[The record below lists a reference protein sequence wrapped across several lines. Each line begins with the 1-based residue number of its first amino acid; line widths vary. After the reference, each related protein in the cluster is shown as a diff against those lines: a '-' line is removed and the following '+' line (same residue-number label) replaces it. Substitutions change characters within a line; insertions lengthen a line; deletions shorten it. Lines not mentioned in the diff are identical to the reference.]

1 MITPLVD
8 PVVTSNAVES
18 ISSWQPTLTGILIVL
33 MIGTMAVG
41 RFGAD
46 LVMMGTLL
54 ILLLAGI
61 LQPSEAIAGFANEG
75 VITVAMLYIV
85 ASAMRETGAMARIT
99 TMVLGKPKTERSA
112 QMKLAIPVAFL
123 SAFINNTPIVAMFLP
138 TLSNVAR
145 RCSFSP
151 SKLYMPLSFASILGG
166 VCTLIG
172 TSTNVVVAKLLDDEQ
187 LLGPTGETLKFGM
200 FTLAKVGL
208 PIAIVGLLY
217 ILFFGRKLLPDRIS
231 PMEDAETHD
240 EGYHAALRVETNS
253 PIVGKTVEDADLRD
267 LPGLFLA
274 RIEREHSTLGAVAPH
289 ERINAGDVLV
299 FVGQLDSVV
308 DLQQIKGLVP
318 STLPSSDESI
328 DELEDPHY
336 RPNLRISEAVVASN
350 SSLVGLT
357 IKESGIR
364 TRYGAVVVAVRR
376 QGQRLTGKL
385 GEIRLRAGD
394 TLLLEAPPGFG
405 NRFTTSGDFYL
416 VNERIT
422 PAALRHDRAWAALAV
437 LALLVTIL
445 TFGVLPPMTA
455 AMLAAALM
463 VITRCCTGPQAR
475 HGVDFQILVV
485 IGAAFGIGTAM
496 TKTGLASDIA
506 HTITELVSA
515 LGPYGLLASIYILTS
530 VFTATMTNNAAA
542 VLMFPI
548 ALAVAIEQQFNPMPF
563 IVAIT
568 VAASCEFST
577 PIGYQTNL
585 MVMGPGGYKWTD
597 YTKFGLP
604 LTIIC
609 GLICVALAPS
619 AFGGF

>member
-1 MITPLVD
+1 MI
-8 PVVTSNAVES
+8 E
-18 ISSWQPTLTGILIVL
+18 SWQPILTGLLIVL
-33 MIGTMAVG
+33 MIGTMAMG
-41 RFGAD
+41 RYGAD
-46 LVMMGTLL
+46 LIMMGVLL

-61 LQPSEAIAGFANEG
+61 LEPQEAIAGFANQA

-85 ASAMRETGAMARIT
+85 ATAMRETGAMARIT
-99 TMVLGKPKTERSA
+99 AIVLGRPKSERSA
-112 QMKLAIPVAFL
+112 QMKLALPVAFM

-138 TLSNVAR
+138 TLSTIAK

-172 TSTNVVVAKLLDDEQ
+172 TSTNVVVAKLLDDQHLIGPSGE
-187 LLGPTGETLKFGM
+187 LLQFNM

-208 PIAIVGLLY
+208 PIAVIGLLY
-217 ILFFGRKLLPDRIS
+217 ILIFGRKLLPDRIS
-231 PMEDAETHD
+231 PIDDAQAHD
-240 EGYHAALRVETNS
+240 EGYHAALRVESNS
-253 PIVGKTVEDADLRD
+253 PIVGKTVEEADLRD

-274 RIEREHSTLGAVAPH
+274 RIEREHTTLGAVSPT
-289 ERINAGDVLV
+289 ERIHAGDVLV

-318 STLPSSDESI
+318 STLPHSDESI
-328 DELEDPHY
+328 DEQSDPHY
-336 RPNLRISEAVVASN
+336 RPNLRISEAVVSNN
-350 SSLVGLT
+350 SSIAGLT

-405 NRFTTSGDFYL
+405 NRFATTGDFYL

-422 PAALRHDRAWAALAV
+422 PAALRHDRAWIALAV
-437 LALLVTIL
+437 LALLVVIL
-445 TFGVLPPMTA
+445 SFGVLPPMTA
-455 AMLAAALM
+455 AMLAAGLM
-463 VITRCCTGPQAR
+463 VATRCCTGPQAR
-475 HGVDFQILVV
+475 RGVDYQILIV

-506 HTITELVSA
+506 HTIVQAVQA
-515 LGPYGLLASIYILTS
+515 LGPWGLLAAVYAITS

-548 ALAVAIEQQFNPMPF
+548 AIAIAAEQHYNPMPF

-585 MVMGPGGYKWTD
+585 MVMGPGGYKWID
-597 YTKFGLP
+597 YTRFGLP
-604 LTIIC
+604 LTLIC
-609 GLICVALAPS
+609 GITCVLLAPY

>member
-1 MITPLVD
+1 MI
-8 PVVTSNAVES
+8 E
-18 ISSWQPTLTGILIVL
+18 SWQPILTGILIVL
-33 MIGTMAVG
+33 MIGIMATG

-46 LVMMGTLL
+46 IIMMGVLL
-54 ILLLAGI
+54 ILLLTGI
-61 LQPSEAIAGFANEG
+61 LQPDEAIAGFANQA

-99 TMVLGKPKTERSA
+99 AIVLGRPKSERSA
-112 QMKLAIPVAFL
+112 QMKLAIPVAVM

-172 TSTNVVVAKLLDDEQ
+172 TSTNVVVAKLLVDENLTNAAGEQ
-187 LLGPTGETLKFGM
+187 LRFNM

-208 PIAIVGLLY
+208 PIAIAGLLY
-217 ILFFGRKLLPDRIS
+217 ILIFGRKLLPDRIS
-231 PMEDAETHD
+231 PIDDAQAHD

-253 PIVGKTVEDADLRD
+253 PIVGKTVEEADLRD

-274 RIEREHSTLGAVAPH
+274 RIEREHATLGAVSPH

-318 STLPSSDESI
+318 STLPQSDESI
-328 DELEDPHY
+328 DEQEDPHY
-336 RPNLRISEAVVASN
+336 RPNLCISEAVISNN
-350 SSLVGLT
+350 SSLAGLT

-405 NRFTTSGDFYL
+405 NRFSTTGDFYL

-422 PAALRHDRAWAALAV
+422 PAALRHDRAWAALAI
-437 LALLVTIL
+437 LALLVVIL
-445 TFGVLPPMTA
+445 SFGFLDPMTA
-455 AMLAAALM
+455 AMLAAGLM
-463 VITRCCTGPQAR
+463 VVTRCCTGPQAR
-475 HGVDFQILVV
+475 RGVDFQILVV

-496 TKTGLASDIA
+496 TNTGLAGNIA
-506 HTITELVSA
+506 HTITSVVSS
-515 LGPYGLLASIYILTS
+515 LGPLGLLAAIYALTS
-530 VFTATMTNNAAA
+530 IFTATMTNNAAA

-548 ALAVAIEQQFNPMPF
+548 AIAVATEQHLNPMPF

-597 YTKFGLP
+597 YTRFGGP

-609 GLICVALAPS
+609 GIICVLLAPY

>member
-1 MITPLVD
+1 MITPPVES
-8 PVVTSNAVES
+8 VVTADVVGAINT
-18 ISSWQPTLTGILIVL
+18 WQPTFTGILIIL
-33 MIGTMAVG
+33 MIGTMALG

-54 ILLLAGI
+54 VLLLAGI
-61 LQPSEAIAGFANEG
+61 LEPSEAIAGFANEG

-99 TMVLGKPKTERSA
+99 TMVLGRPKTERSA
-112 QMKLAIPVAFL
+112 QMKLALPVAFM

-187 LLGPTGETLKFGM
+187 LLGPAGETLKFGM

-217 ILFFGRKLLPDRIS
+217 ILIFGRKLLPDRIS
-231 PMEDAETHD
+231 PMEDAEHHD

-253 PIVGKTVEDADLRD
+253 PIVGKTVEEADLRD

-274 RIEREHSTLGAVAPH
+274 RIERQNTTLGAVSPH

-328 DELEDPHY
+328 DELQDPHY
-336 RPNLRISEAVVASN
+336 RPNLRISEAVVSSN
-350 SSLVGLT
+350 STLVGLT

-376 QGQRLTGKL
+376 QGQRLSGKL
-385 GEIRLRAGD
+385 GEIRLRSGD

-463 VITRCCTGPQAR
+463 IITRCCTGPQAR
-475 HGVDFQILVV
+475 HGIDFQILVV

-496 TKTGLASDIA
+496 TKTGLAADIA

-515 LGPYGLLASIYILTS
+515 LGPYGLLAAIYILTS

-548 ALAVAIEQQFNPMPF
+548 AIAVALEQQFNPMPF
-563 IVAIT
+563 VVAIT

-585 MVMGPGGYKWTD
+585 MVMGPGGYKWID
-597 YTKFGLP
+597 YTRFGLP
-604 LTIIC
+604 LTILAGI
-609 GLICVALAPS
+609 ICVTLAPL

>member
-1 MITPLVD
+1 MIET
-8 PVVTSNAVES
+8 
-18 ISSWQPTLTGILIVL
+18 WQPILTGVLIVF
-33 MIGTMAVG
+33 MIGTMATG

-46 LVMMGTLL
+46 IIMMGGLL
-54 ILLLAGI
+54 VLLLTGV
-61 LQPSEAIAGFANEG
+61 LEPSEAVAGFANQA

-99 TMVLGKPKTERSA
+99 ALVLGRPKSERSA
-112 QMKLAIPVAFL
+112 QMKLAIPVAVM
-123 SAFINNTPIVAMFLP
+123 SAFVNNTPIVAMFLP
-138 TLSNVAR
+138 TLSAVAR

-172 TSTNVVVAKLLDDEQ
+172 TSTNVVVAKLLSD
-187 LLGPTGETLKFGM
+187 ETLTANGAPVSSENPALGFGM

-208 PIAIVGLLY
+208 PIAIFGLLY
-217 ILFFGRKLLPDRIS
+217 ILIFGRKLLPDRIS
-231 PMEDAETHD
+231 PIEDAESHD
-240 EGYHAALRVETNS
+240 EGYHAALRVEANS
-253 PIVGKTVEDADLRD
+253 PIVGKTVEEADLRD

-274 RIEREHSTLGAVAPH
+274 RIEREHTTLGAVSPH
-289 ERINAGDVLV
+289 EHINAGDVLV

-318 STLPSSDESI
+318 STLPQSDESI
-328 DELEDPHY
+328 DEAQDPHY
-336 RPNLRISEAVVASN
+336 RPNLCISEAVISNN
-350 SSLVGLT
+350 SSLAGLT

-405 NRFTTSGDFYL
+405 DRFTTSGDFYL

-422 PAALRHDRAWAALAV
+422 PATLRHDRAWVALAV
-437 LALLVTIL
+437 LALLIVIL
-445 TFGVLPPMTA
+445 SFGILPPMTA
-455 AMLAAALM
+455 AMFAAGLM
-463 VITRCCTGPQAR
+463 VLTRCCTGPQAR
-475 HGVDFQILVV
+475 RGVDFQILVV
-485 IGAAFGIGTAM
+485 IGAAFGIGHAM
-496 TKTGLASDIA
+496 TKTGLAADIA
-506 HTITELVSA
+506 HTITVAVSA
-515 LGPYGLLASIYILTS
+515 LGPWGLLAAIYALTS

-548 ALAVAIEQQFNPMPF
+548 AIAVAAEQQYNPMPF
-563 IVAIT
+563 VVAIT

-597 YTKFGLP
+597 YTRFGGP
-604 LTIIC
+604 LTILC
-609 GLICVALAPS
+609 GLICVLLTPYV
-619 AFGGF
+619 FGGF

>member
-1 MITPLVD
+1 MIETWEP
-8 PVVTSNAVES
+8 
-18 ISSWQPTLTGILIVL
+18 ILTGILIVL

-46 LVMMGTLL
+46 IIMMGGLL
-54 ILLLAGI
+54 ILLLTGI
-61 LQPSEAIAGFANEG
+61 LEPQEAINGFANQA

-85 ASAMRETGAMARIT
+85 ATAMRETGAMARIT
-99 TMVLGKPKTERSA
+99 AIVLGRPKSERSA
-112 QMKLAIPVAFL
+112 QMKLAIPVAIM

-138 TLSNVAR
+138 TLSGLAR

-151 SKLYMPLSFASILGG
+151 SKLYMPLSYASILGG

-172 TSTNVVVAKLLDDEQ
+172 TSTNVVVAE
-187 LLGPTGETLKFGM
+187 LLGVEGLTANGLPVTEDNPALAISM
-200 FTLAKVGL
+200 FSLAKIGL
-208 PIAIVGLLY
+208 PIAIAGLLY

-231 PMEDAETHD
+231 PIEDAEAHD
-240 EGYHAALRVETNS
+240 EGYHAALRVEPGS

-274 RIEREHSTLGAVAPH
+274 RIERENITLGAVSPQQVIQA
-289 ERINAGDVLV
+289 RDVLV

-328 DELEDPHY
+328 DESDDPHY
-336 RPNLRISEAVVASN
+336 RPNLTISEAVVSNN

-364 TRYGAVVVAVRR
+364 TRYNAVVVAVRR

-385 GEIRLRAGD
+385 GEIRLRSGD

-405 NRFTTSGDFYL
+405 DRFMTSGDFYL

-422 PAALRHDRAWAALAV
+422 PAALRHDRAWVALAV
-437 LALLVTIL
+437 LALLITIL
-445 TFGVLPPMTA
+445 SFGVLGPMTA
-455 AMLAAALM
+455 SMLAAGLM
-463 VITRCCTGPQAR
+463 VLTRCCTGPQAR
-475 HGVDFQILVV
+475 RGVDYQILVV

-506 HTITELVSA
+506 HTIVQGVQA
-515 LGPYGLLASIYILTS
+515 LGPWGLLAAVYAITS

-548 ALAVAIEQQFNPMPF
+548 AVAIAAEQQLNPMPF

-597 YTKFGLP
+597 YTKFGGP
-604 LTIIC
+604 LTLLC
-609 GLICVALAPS
+609 GVICVALAPW

>member
-1 MITPLVD
+1 MANWEPI
-8 PVVTSNAVES
+8 
-18 ISSWQPTLTGILIVL
+18 LTGILIVL
-33 MIGTMAVG
+33 MVGTMAMG

-46 LVMMGTLL
+46 IVMMGGLL
-54 ILLLAGI
+54 ILLITGVLE
-61 LQPSEAIAGFANEG
+61 PSEAVAGFANQG

-99 TMVLGKPKTERSA
+99 ALVLGKPKDERAA
-112 QMKLAIPVAFL
+112 QMKLALPVAVM

-138 TLSNVAR
+138 TLATVAR

-200 FTLAKVGL
+200 FTIAKVGL
-208 PIAIVGLLY
+208 PIAIAGLLY
-217 ILFFGRKLLPDRIS
+217 ILIFGRKLLPDRIT
-231 PMEDAETHD
+231 PLQDAEAHD
-240 EGYHAALRVETNS
+240 EGYHAALRVESNS
-253 PIVGKTVEDADLRD
+253 PIVGKTVEGADLRD

-274 RIEREHSTLGAVAPH
+274 RIEREHTTLGAVSPH

-299 FVGQLDSVV
+299 FVGQIDSVV

-318 STLPSSDESI
+318 STLPHSDESI
-328 DELEDPHY
+328 DETQDPHY
-336 RPNLRISEAVVASN
+336 RPNLCISEAVISN
-350 SSLVGLT
+350 NSTLVGLT

-394 TLLLEAPPGFG
+394 TLLLEATPGFG
-405 NRFTTSGDFYL
+405 DRFMTSGDFYL

-437 LALLVTIL
+437 LALLIVIL
-445 TFGVLPPMTA
+445 SFGILPPMTA
-455 AMLAAALM
+455 AMLAAGLM
-463 VITRCCTGPQAR
+463 VLTRCCTGPQAR
-475 HGVDFQILVV
+475 RGVDFQILVV
-485 IGAAFGIGTAM
+485 IGAAFGIGHAM
-496 TKTGLASDIA
+496 TKTGLAAEIA
-506 HTITELVSA
+506 HFITETVSA
-515 LGPYGLLASIYILTS
+515 LGPMGLLAAIYTLTS

-548 ALAVAIEQQFNPMPF
+548 AIAVAAEQQLNPMPF
-563 IVAIT
+563 VVAIT

-597 YTKFGLP
+597 YTKFGGP
-604 LTIIC
+604 LTILC
-609 GLICVALAPS
+609 GLICVLLSPVV
-619 AFGGF
+619 FGGF

>member
-1 MITPLVD
+1 MIE
-8 PVVTSNAVES
+8 NWEA
-18 ISSWQPTLTGILIVL
+18 ILTGLLIVL
-33 MIGTMAVG
+33 MIGTMATG

-46 LVMMGTLL
+46 IIMMGTLL
-54 ILLLAGI
+54 LLLLTGI
-61 LQPSEAIAGFANEG
+61 LEPQEAIAGFANQA

-99 TMVLGKPKTERSA
+99 AIVLGKPKSERSA
-112 QMKLAIPVAFL
+112 QMKLALPVAL
-123 SAFINNTPIVAMFLP
+123 MSAFINNTPIVAMFLP
-138 TLSNVAR
+138 TLSGLAR

-172 TSTNVVVAKLLDDEQ
+172 TSTNVVVAKLLDDEN
-187 LLGPTGETLKFGM
+187 LLGPTGQTLSFGM
-200 FTLAKVGL
+200 FTIAKVGL

-217 ILFFGRKLLPDRIS
+217 ILIFGRKLLPDRIT
-231 PMEDAETHD
+231 PAQDAQAHD

-253 PIVGKTVEDADLRD
+253 PIVGKTVEEADLRD
-267 LPGLFLA
+267 LPGLFLS
-274 RIEREHSTLGAVAPH
+274 RIERETETLSAVSPH

-318 STLPSSDESI
+318 STLPHSDDSI
-328 DELEDPHY
+328 DEQQDPHY
-336 RPNLRISEAVVASN
+336 RPNLRISEAVIANN
-350 SSLVGLT
+350 STLAGLT

-376 QGQRLTGKL
+376 QGQRLSGKL

-405 NRFTTSGDFYL
+405 DRFTTSADFYL

-437 LALLVTIL
+437 LALLIIIL
-445 TFGVLPPMTA
+445 SFGILPPMTA
-455 AMLAAALM
+455 AMLAAGLM
-463 VITRCCTGPQAR
+463 VLTRCCTGPQAR
-475 HGVDFQILVV
+475 RGVDFQILVV
-485 IGAAFGIGTAM
+485 IGASFGIGTAM
-496 TKTGLASDIA
+496 TNTGLAATIA
-506 HTITELVSA
+506 HTIVETVQA
-515 LGPYGLLASIYILTS
+515 LGPLGLLAAIYALTS
-530 VFTATMTNNAAA
+530 IFTATMTNNAAA

-548 ALAVAIEQQFNPMPF
+548 AIAVAAEQSLNPMPF

-597 YTKFGLP
+597 YTKFGGP
-604 LTIIC
+604 LTILC
-609 GLICVALAPS
+609 GITCVLLAPL
-619 AFGGF
+619 AFGGL